1 MNILYITY
9 FINGF
14 LMIAIPIFLATYLT
28 RKFKQSWRLFWIG
41 AATFIFSQILHIP
54 FNNLVSPIFKQSGFI
69 TLPIIGQILITA
81 AFLGISAGV
90 FEELSR
96 YAMYRW
102 FAKDARSWGRGLLAG
117 AGHGGAEA
125 IILGALALYAYLQL
139 VSLRGANLEALVP
152 AGQLEA
158 TRAQITAYWSA
169 SWYMT
174 LLGALERLFAITI
187 QLACSLLVLQAF
199 TRKQFW
205 WVCLAISYHALVDGV
220 TVFASGMRLSAMKI
234 EGIVGI
240 FAIVSVGIIIA
251 LRNPETIEESIPIKS
266 VHVPEFSSKPI
277 EETEENLDKT
287 RYQ

>member
-1 MNILYITY
+1 
-9 FINGF
+9 
-14 LMIAIPIFLATYLT
+14 MIAIPIFLAIYLT
-28 RKFKQSWRLFWIG
+28 RKYKQSWRLFWIG
-41 AATFIFSQILHIP
+41 AATFIFSQVLHIP
-54 FNNLVSPIFKQSGFI
+54 FNNLVSSIFKQSGFI

-81 AFLGISAGV
+81 AFLGISAGI
-90 FEELSR
+90 FEEVSR

-205 WVCLAISYHALVDGV
+205 WVCLAIIYHALVDGV
-220 TVFASGMRLSAMKI
+220 SVFASGMRLSAMKI

-251 LRNPETIEESIPIKS
+251 LRNPETIEESIPIKN
-266 VHVPEFSSKPI
+266 VHVTEFTSKPI

>member
-1 MNILYITY
+1 
-9 FINGF
+9 
-14 LMIAIPIFLATYLT
+14 MIAIPIFLAIYLI
-28 RKFKQSWRLFWIG
+28 RKFNQSWRLLWIG

-54 FNNLVSPIFKQSGFI
+54 FNNLVSPIFKQTGFS
-69 TLPIIGQILITA
+69 TLPIIGQIIITA

-125 IILGALALYAYLQL
+125 IILGALALYGYLQL
-139 VSLRGANLEALVP
+139 VSLQGANLEALVP

-169 SWYMT
+169 PWYMT

-199 TRKQFW
+199 TRRQFW
-205 WVCLAISYHALVDGV
+205 WVGLAIFYHALVDGV
-220 TVFASGMRLSAMKI
+220 SVFTSGMRLSAMTI
-234 EGIVGI
+234 EGIVGV
-240 FAIVSVGIIIA
+240 FAIVSVGIIIT
-251 LRNPETIEESIPIKS
+251 LRKPEKIEESIPVKS
-266 VHVPEFSSKPI
+266 VYVPEFTSKPI
-277 EETEENLDKT
+277 DETEDNLDKT